1 METSR
6 LAAIPLFAD
15 LDEADLATIAAAA
28 VEVEAAEG
36 ETLATQGDLGHAM
49 FAIES
54 GTVEVSANGRRL
66 ATLGAGDVFGEVA
79 VLAAGIRM
87 ATVVATSPVRLIAL
101 LKRDVWA
108 IERRSPE
115 TAERLRALI
124 RTPRLRARSG
134 CLADPRVIGPAVV
147 ARATTTVTS
156 SRRSGQASR
165 PGRGSA
171 CRRFGS
177 R

>member
-15 LDEADLATIAAAA
+15 LDEADRATIAAAA
-28 VEVEAAEG
+28 VEVEAGEG

-54 GTVEVSANGRRL
+54 GTVEVSANGQRL
-66 ATLGAGDVFGEVA
+66 ATLSAGDVFGEVA

-101 LKRDVWA
+101 LKRDVWG
-108 IERRSPE
+108 IERGSPE
-115 TAERLRALI
+115 TAARRRELIRERLDFGR
-124 RTPRLRARSG
+124 
-134 CLADPRVIGPAVV
+134 DPA
-147 ARATTTVTS
+147 A
-156 SRRSGQASR
+156 
-165 PGRGSA
+165 
-171 CRRFGS
+171 
-177 R
+177 

>member
-1 METSR
+1 
-6 LAAIPLFAD
+6 
-15 LDEADLATIAAAA
+15 
-28 VEVEAAEG
+28 
-36 ETLATQGDLGHAM
+36 
-49 FAIES
+49 
-54 GTVEVSANGRRL
+54 
-66 ATLGAGDVFGEVA
+66 VA

-124 RTPRLRARSG
+124 KQRLDFGRDPAAQP
-134 CLADPRVIGPAVV
+134 CLRVIGPAAV
-147 ARATTTVTS
+147 AVRATTAVTS
-156 SRRSGQASR
+156 SSRSGQPSR

>member
-1 METSR
+1 
-6 LAAIPLFAD
+6 
-15 LDEADLATIAAAA
+15 
-28 VEVEAAEG
+28 
-36 ETLATQGDLGHAM
+36 M

-54 GTVEVSANGRRL
+54 GTVEVSANGRPL
-66 ATLGAGDVFGEVA
+66 ATLGPGDVFGEVA

-124 RTPRLRARSG
+124 RQRLDFGR
-134 CLADPRVIGPAVV
+134 DPA
-147 ARATTTVTS
+147 A
-156 SRRSGQASR
+156 
-165 PGRGSA
+165 
-171 CRRFGS
+171 
-177 R
+177 

>member
-1 METSR
+1 MSAMETSR

-28 VEVEAAEG
+28 VAVEAAEG

-54 GTVEVSANGRRL
+54 GTVEVSADGQRL

-115 TAERLRALI
+115 TAERLRELI
-124 RTPRLRARSG
+124 KQRLDFGR
-134 CLADPRVIGPAVV
+134 DPAE
-147 ARATTTVTS
+147 
-156 SRRSGQASR
+156 
-165 PGRGSA
+165 
-171 CRRFGS
+171 
-177 R
+177 

>member
-1 METSR
+1 VSAMEPSR

-15 LDEADLATIAAAA
+15 LNEADLAAIAAVA

-36 ETLATQGDLGHAM
+36 DAIATQGDLGHAM

-54 GTVEVSANGRRL
+54 GTVEVSANGQPLARL
-66 ATLGAGDVFGEVA
+66 GPGDVFGEVA

-115 TAERLRALI
+115 TAERLRELI
-124 RTPRLRARSG
+124 KKRLDFGR
-134 CLADPRVIGPAVV
+134 DPA
-147 ARATTTVTS
+147 A
-156 SRRSGQASR
+156 
-165 PGRGSA
+165 
-171 CRRFGS
+171 
-177 R
+177 

>member
-1 METSR
+1 METTR

-15 LDEADLATIAAAA
+15 LDEADLTTIAAAA
-28 VEVEAAEG
+28 VEVEAAQG

-54 GTVEVSANGRRL
+54 GTVEVSANGQRL

-87 ATVVATSPVRLIAL
+87 ATVVATSPIRLIGL

-108 IERRSPE
+108 IGFASPPA
-115 TAERLRALI
+115 TA
-124 RTPRLRARSG
+124 G
-134 CLADPRVIGPAVV
+134 
-147 ARATTTVTS
+147 ARACPSHPAGTRSHRFGPRCAKPS
-156 SRRSGQASR
+156 SRRASTAA
-165 PGRGSA
+165 PFGRAGAAPS
-171 CRRFGS
+171 S
-177 R
+177 T

>member
-15 LDEADLATIAAAA
+15 LNETDLAAIAVVA
-28 VEVEAAEG
+28 VEVDAAEG
-36 ETLATQGDLGHAM
+36 DAIATQGDLGHAM

-54 GTVEVSANGRRL
+54 GTVEVSANGRPL
-66 ATLGAGDVFGEVA
+66 ATLGPGDVFGEVA

-115 TAERLRALI
+115 TAERLRELI
-124 RTPRLRARSG
+124 KKRLDFGR
-134 CLADPRVIGPAVV
+134 DPA
-147 ARATTTVTS
+147 A
-156 SRRSGQASR
+156 
-165 PGRGSA
+165 
-171 CRRFGS
+171 
-177 R
+177 

>member
-15 LDEADLATIAAAA
+15 LNETDLAAIAAVA
-28 VEVEAAEG
+28 VEVDAAEG
-36 ETLATQGDLGHAM
+36 DAIATQGDLGHAM

-54 GTVEVSANGRRL
+54 GTVEVSANGRPL
-66 ATLGAGDVFGEVA
+66 ATLGPGDVFGEVA

-108 IERRSPE
+108 VERRSPE
-115 TAERLRALI
+115 TAERLRELI
-124 RTPRLRARSG
+124 KKRLDFGR
-134 CLADPRVIGPAVV
+134 DPA
-147 ARATTTVTS
+147 A
-156 SRRSGQASR
+156 
-165 PGRGSA
+165 
-171 CRRFGS
+171 
-177 R
+177 

>member
-15 LDEADLATIAAAA
+15 LNETDLAAIAAVA
-28 VEVEAAEG
+28 VEVDAAEG
-36 ETLATQGDLGHAM
+36 DAIATQGDLGHAM

-54 GTVEVSANGRRL
+54 GAVEVSANGRPL
-66 ATLGAGDVFGEVA
+66 ATLGPGDVFGEVA

-115 TAERLRALI
+115 TAERLRELI
-124 RTPRLRARSG
+124 KKRLDFGR
-134 CLADPRVIGPAVV
+134 DPA
-147 ARATTTVTS
+147 A
-156 SRRSGQASR
+156 
-165 PGRGSA
+165 
-171 CRRFGS
+171 
-177 R
+177 

>member
-15 LDEADLATIAAAA
+15 LNETDLAAIAAVA
-28 VEVEAAEG
+28 VEVEAAKG
-36 ETLATQGDLGHAM
+36 DAIATQGDLGHAM

-54 GTVEVSANGRRL
+54 GTVEVSANGRPL
-66 ATLGAGDVFGEVA
+66 ATLGPGDVFGEVA

-115 TAERLRALI
+115 TAERLRELI
-124 RTPRLRARSG
+124 KKRLDFGR
-134 CLADPRVIGPAVV
+134 DPA
-147 ARATTTVTS
+147 A
-156 SRRSGQASR
+156 
-165 PGRGSA
+165 
-171 CRRFGS
+171 
-177 R
+177 

>member
-28 VEVEAAEG
+28 VEVEAGEG

-54 GTVEVSANGRRL
+54 GTVEVSANGQRL

-115 TAERLRALI
+115 TAERAARADQAA
-124 RTPRLRARSG
+124 PRLRARSG
-134 CLADPRVIGPAVV
+134 CPRVTGPAVV
-147 ARATTTVTS
+147 AVRATTAVTCS
-156 SRRSGQASR
+156 SRSGQASP

-171 CRRFGS
+171 CTRFGS